1 MLLLS
6 SRMLLVFI
14 LIPAF
19 LCQFTVVADEDPIE
33 EDEIVDDEGVDVE
46 EEDGEGAVVDTG
58 EETTDEDGDPLKGS
72 NDADTVVLFT
82 KPSYAIGVTP
92 DLPAGEPTEFLVGF
106 TNKGAKDYTLQSL
119 DVSFRYPMDFSFY
132 IQNFT
137 TISYDKTVKPGQQ
150 ATLMYSFVPSDAF
163 SSRQFGLTV
172 NLGYKDGDGASFLDA
187 VFNET
192 VSVVEVDE
200 GLDGETF
207 FLYVFLAAFVV
218 LLLVLGQQL
227 LSSYGRKKGG
237 AKRPVVEMGTKTADG
252 VDYDWLPK
260 EMIQELNRSPKT
272 PKTSPKTSPRQ
283 RAKRSTGSDE

>member
-6 SRMLLVFI
+6 SRMLLVFV

-46 EEDGEGAVVDTG
+46 EEDGEGVVADTG
-58 EETTDEDGDPLKGS
+58 EETTDEDSPLKGS

-82 KPSYAIGVTP
+82 RPAYAIGSTP

-106 TNKGAKDYTLQSL
+106 TNKGDKDYTLQTL

-137 TISYDKTVKPGQQ
+137 TISYDRTVKPGQQ
-150 ATLMYSFVPSDAF
+150 ATLMYSFIPSDAF

-237 AKRPVVEMGTKTADG
+237 PKRPVVEMGTKTADG